1 MICFPLDNTEYGAE
15 ALGAYLSTRTRG
27 VAASGQN
34 LSVTAA
40 SGMSVTVSP
49 GLAWLKYAEYW
60 GTCALQPQPLTLP
73 IEVADGALARIDAV
87 VCRLDKIKN
96 CAEIAV
102 KKGAYASSPTVVAPV
117 RNDNYDEIYLATI
130 NVTPGLIAISQEQI
144 TDRRLDPIV
153 CGLMA
158 DSITEID
165 TAAIHAQ
172 VTGLITSLQK
182 ALADVFG
189 GALPDKS
196 VTEPKIAD
204 GAITTP
210 KFAAEAQVPNAGY
223 ASESGMA
230 TTRLLVNNDFL
241 SIDTTGNFASE
252 DMKPSVFGSNTA
264 DTSYTNCPPG
274 IKGAF
279 YGYREV
285 FKAKHLTTVQLTE
298 AYPQSGRTWLNT
310 YDASASKWYG
320 WQENGGAWPTSK
332 MGNMPPF
339 KNEAAAGAKV
349 YYLGFN
355 GGQDPVQAVPAAK
368 MAARASNISMGS
380 DGRLWISYS

>member
-34 LSVTAA
+34 LAVTAA
-40 SGMSVTVSP
+40 SGMSVAVSP

-60 GTCALQPQPLTLP
+60 GTCALQPQPLTLS
-73 IEVADGALARIDAV
+73 IEVADGALSRIDAV

-96 CAEIAV
+96 CAEITV

-144 TDRRLDPIV
+144 TDRRLDPSV

-158 DSITEID
+158 DSITKID
-165 TAAIHAQ
+165 TAGIHAQ

-210 KFAAEAQVPNAGY
+210 KFAADARVPNAGY
-223 ASESGMA
+223 ADTAGSASTAGSANTAGTA
-230 TTRLLVNNDFL
+230 TKANGIGELTA
-241 SIDTTGNFASE
+241 SID
-252 DMKPSVFGSNTA
+252 
-264 DTSYTNCPPG
+264 
-274 IKGAF
+274 
-279 YGYREV
+279 
-285 FKAKHLTTVQLTE
+285 KAQGHW
-298 AYPQSGRTWLNT
+298 WLN
-310 YDASASKWYG
+310 Y
-320 WQENGGAWPTSK
+320 GGA
-332 MGNMPPF
+332 GNVDGTMP
-339 KNEAAAGAKV
+339 V
-349 YYLGFN
+349 YY
-355 GGQDPVQAVPAAK
+355 AK
-368 MAARASNISMGS
+368 KAGTARANNISMGY
-380 DGRLWISYS
+380 DGNLHISFS